1 MKSLAVFIVIV
12 SAMIAVAP
20 AHADDPTATPTPT
33 PAPTTTPT
41 PYYSFVI
48 PIIELPIILPTSFQL
63 PPKTPIYVNYTPAP
77 NLNPYGFQTDQ
88 FALHMIAEMLNLQQ
102 ATLDVMGVVGW
113 IMDFIITMF
122 LLMGSMALLFSLF
135 RRGVWAVMYMRGGD
149 YGNAWRMVSSR
160 ERLYGSKK
168 ASKPIKPV
176 EPYKMP
182 KWKKE
187 KFF

>member
-1 MKSLAVFIVIV
+1 MKNLVAFIMVV
-12 SAMIAVAP
+12 LTMIMVTP
-20 AHADDPTATPTPT
+20 AYADDPTATPTPV
-33 PAPTTTPT
+33 PTVTPT
-41 PYYSFVI
+41 PHYSFVI
-48 PIIELPIILPTSFQL
+48 PIIEVPIILPTSFQL
-63 PPKTPIYVNYTPAP
+63 PPKTPLYVNYTPAP

-88 FALHMIAEMLNLQQ
+88 FAMHMIAEMLNLQQ

-122 LLMGSMALLFSLF
+122 LIMGSMGLLFSLF
-135 RRGVWAVMYMRGGD
+135 RRGVWAVMYLRGGD
-149 YGNAWRMVSSR
+149 YRSAWSMVTNR
-160 ERLYGSKK
+160 ERLYGKK
-168 ASKPIKPV
+168 TGKIKPV